1 MPFGD
6 NEFDVVI
13 CNHVLEHVPD
23 DRKAI
28 REIFRILK
36 HGGFA
41 ILQVPTAYAMDVT
54 HEDPTITDPRER
66 EKHFRQK
73 DHYRLYGKDYLDR
86 IREAG
91 FITAE
96 ENFLTTLSPD
106 ERQRYR
112 LPEMEFMYG
121 YYKV

>member
-1 MPFGD
+1 
-6 NEFDVVI
+6 
-13 CNHVLEHVPD
+13 
-23 DRKAI
+23 
-28 REIFRILK
+28 
-36 HGGFA
+36 
-41 ILQVPTAYAMDVT
+41 MDVT